1 MINKLLLSTSSPNV
15 MPSAAAL
22 LELPAEL
29 LGIPEDT
36 LVVMFCAMVLALGW
50 RGRVVFVVGS
60 CTSTRIEMTPN
71 VCVHS

>member
-1 MINKLLLSTSSPNV
+1 MINRLLLSTSSPNV

-22 LELPAEL
+22 LEPAEV

-36 LVVMFCAMVLALGW
+36 LVVIFCAMVLALGW